1 MTVSVA
7 GKDKVLRDAWL
18 VMVNVTGKNKVQG
31 DTWLVTASV
40 AEKDKVLGDT
50 WLVMANV
57 TGKDK
62 VQGDTWLVMA
72 NVAREGQSPRGHMAC
87 HGQCWPEK
95 KNGNMGGSKQA
106 VRIEIRWNF
115 LTSHKVDDQENSVRA
130 VIKGA
135 HQT

>member
-31 DTWLVTASV
+31 DTWLVKASV
-40 AEKDKVLGDT
+40 AEKDKVL
-50 WLVMANV
+50 
-57 TGKDK
+57 
-62 VQGDTWLVMA
+62 GDTWLVMA